1 MVLETEKLSEHV
13 GVQVKGADASQP
25 FDGPK
30 RGGGRGLWEF
40 RGFSKHHTT

>member
-25 FDGPK
+25 FDEDTLTAVYK
-30 RGGGRGLWEF
+30 AWVDHSVLLLRG
-40 RGFSKHHTT
+40 